1 MKQLIHYS
9 KVFLSVG
16 ILFMITSCGSTSV
29 TNVWDYYVTNEV
41 IVHKSGE
48 NAIFKKKLLHRDH
61 ESVNKS
67 QLEMIAV
74 KQDSDAYLVLGSHK
88 VAKSFM
94 IKDSVYAFDVTD
106 LYSRVRGNDFIR
118 QMGDLNIYFTHVP
131 VAKVNEFLTNFELLK
146 KQFAEAAVAK
156 GATTQVDF
164 YLAYNVFVSF
174 EKTKATQTLPSECVV
189 WVGKRKHSMS
199 TNKLIET
206 LTEMKNFN

>member
-1 MKQLIHYS
+1 MKQFIQYS

-16 ILFMITSCGSTSV
+16 ILFFITSCGTSV

-41 IVHKSGE
+41 IVHKAGE
-48 NAIFKKKLLHRDH
+48 NSITKKKQLYREQ

-74 KQDSDAYLVLGSHK
+74 KQDSDAYLVIGSHK

-94 IKDSVYAFDVTD
+94 IKDSVYTFDVTD

-131 VAKVNEFLTNFELLK
+131 VAKVNEFLVNFELLK
-146 KQFAEAAVAK
+146 KQYTDAAVAK
-156 GATTQVDF
+156 DATTQIDF

-174 EKTKATQTLPSECVV
+174 EKTKMGQTLPSECVI
-189 WVGKRKHSMS
+189 WVGKRKHAMS
-199 TNKLIET
+199 TNTLIEV
-206 LTEMKNFN
+206 LSEVKNFN

>member
-1 MKQLIHYS
+1 
-9 KVFLSVG
+9 FLTVG
-16 ILFMITSCGSTSV
+16 ILFAITSCGSSV

-41 IVHKSGE
+41 VKHKSGE
-48 NAIFKKKLLHRDH
+48 NTIFKKKLLLREQ

-67 QLEMIAV
+67 QLEIIAV
-74 KQDSDAYLVLGSHK
+74 KQDSDAYLVIGSHK

-131 VAKVNEFLTNFELLK
+131 VAKVNEFLANFELLK
-146 KQFAEAAVAK
+146 KQYADATVAK
-156 GATTQVDF
+156 DATTQIDF

-174 EKTKATQTLPSECVV
+174 EKHKAGQQLPSSCTI
-189 WVGKRKHSMS
+189 WAGKRKHQIG
-199 TNKLIET
+199 TKRLLDA
-206 LTEMKNFN
+206 LTEVKNFN

>member
-1 MKQLIHYS
+1 MKQYINYS
-9 KVFLSVG
+9 KVLFSLG
-16 ILFMITSCGSTSV
+16 ILFLLSSCGSSV

-48 NAIFKKKLLHRDH
+48 NSVYKKKLLLR
-61 ESVNKS
+61 EQERVNKS
-67 QLEMIAV
+67 QLELIAV
-74 KQDSDAYLVLGSHK
+74 KQDSNAFLVIGSHK

-106 LYSRVRGNDFIR
+106 LYSRVRGSDFIR

-131 VAKVNEFLTNFELLK
+131 AVKVNEFLANYELLK
-146 KQFAEAAVAK
+146 KQYADASVSK

-174 EKTKATQTLPSECVV
+174 EKTKAGQSLPSSCTL
-189 WVGKRKHSMS
+189 WAGKRKHELS
-199 TNKLIET
+199 TKDLLKVLNEVKD
-206 LTEMKNFN
+206 FN

>member
-1 MKQLIHYS
+1 MKQFIHYS
-9 KVFLSVG
+9 KVFLSAG
-16 ILFMITSCGSTSV
+16 ILFLMTSCGSSV

-48 NAIFKKKLLHRDH
+48 NSIFKKKLLYRDQ
-61 ESVNKS
+61 EGVNKS
-67 QLEMIAV
+67 QLEIIAV
-74 KQDSDAYLVLGSHK
+74 KQDSDAYLVIGSHK

-94 IKDSVYAFDVTD
+94 IKDSLYAFDVTD

-131 VAKVNEFLTNFELLK
+131 VVKVNEFLGSFTLLK
-146 KQFAEAAVAK
+146 KQFAEATVTK
-156 GATTQVDF
+156 GATTQIDF

-174 EKTKATQTLPSECVV
+174 EKTKAGQSLPSACIL
-189 WVGKRKHSMS
+189 WVGKRKHEVS
-199 TNKLIET
+199 TNKLIEF